1 MKEQGKM
8 RRGRVGPLEQIA
20 DIKREAGRLYKAARQ
35 KAGSDID
42 PATAYRLAQVLNV
55 VKGCIV
61 DHESVARLQ
70 AGLAALEELRG
81 SAKPGKPGLRAV
93 S

>member
-1 MKEQGKM
+1 MKEQGKK
-8 RRGRVGPLEQIA
+8 RHVRVGPLEQIA

-35 KAGSDID
+35 KAGNDID
-42 PATAYRLAQVLNV
+42 PATAYRLAQVLNI

-61 DHESVARLQ
+61 DHEAVARLQ
-70 AGLAALEELRG
+70 AGLAALEELRNG
-81 SAKPGKPGLRAV
+81 GKPAI